1 MVESNKAEELVALLG
16 HADAF
21 AVDIYYEQCTQ
32 HEKESYHE
40 KLCDAAHYHIFA
52 AFALVFAGEIALHHI
67 LVEAV
72 GGYGHEHTGD
82 KLLPEVGTFLGIVEE
97 EHPRAFMVGYRL
109 DHALE
114 VETKVGGYEEYAQD
128 YGADKAETFQSVGP
142 DKSFYTSLHRIQP
155 YQRYRHDYI
164 KYERHAQRTE
174 YQQLQHRAYHK
185 KAYGGAKHFR
195 YKKRTMLRYGNCRCR
210 NVPQDSRKS
219 IACSCGRTVAQ
230 AQMQSAHSPQ

>member
-82 KLLPEVGTFLGIVEE
+82 KLLPEVGALFGIIEE
-97 EHPRAFMVGYRL
+97 EHLRRWVI
-109 DHALE
+109 
-114 VETKVGGYEEYAQD
+114 
-128 YGADKAETFQSVGP
+128 ADG
-142 DKSFYTSLHRIQP
+142 
-155 YQRYRHDYI
+155 
-164 KYERHAQRTE
+164 
-174 YQQLQHRAYHK
+174 
-185 KAYGGAKHFR
+185 
-195 YKKRTMLRYGNCRCR
+195 
-210 NVPQDSRKS
+210 SRQFS
-219 IACSCGRTVAQ
+219 ETVAQ
-230 AQMQSAHSPQ
+230 IGGDKVYAEYNRHYQTETLEGIGPD